1 MKLSV
6 LCLYVSVLF
15 SYINFLLRQT
25 LSKWWQRWLPQAPG
39 LHFTSLTTPWKEY
52 ASFQIILEESRN
64 GDSGWTDL
72 GMDPSLDNM
81 SSPAAGLGLAFCPSP
96 HAMWTDSGGGVAD

>member
-6 LCLYVSVLF
+6 VCLYVSVLF
-15 SYINFLLRQT
+15 SYTSFLLRQA

-39 LHFTSLTTPWKEY
+39 LHFTSLTTLWKEY

-72 GMDPSLDNM
+72 DLDLSLDNM
-81 SSPAAGLGLAFCPSP
+81 STPAARLGLNLTPC
-96 HAMWTDSGGGVAD
+96 HMD